1 MPCHHPQF
9 TDKETEGDEVKR
21 ISQGQAGSDK
31 TKIWTKEI
39 WESGT
44 ELSLV
49 EVWRSSK
56 S

>member
-1 MPCHHPQF
+1 MPYHYPQI
-9 TDKETEGDEVKR
+9 TDKEAEGDKVKW

-31 TKIWTKEI
+31 TKIWAKEI

-44 ELSLV
+44 ELSQV
-49 EVWRSSK
+49 EAWKLSK